1 MPTHRVTSNPAV
13 QLRTRQ
19 IYHKITKVY
28 LHVVVFIFF
37 YHLIALYVPDIT
49 CTLFYCNFFS
59 YHALTIFRSGPL
71 TLTKMKLL
79 HLPVQTQQEEFML
92 QELVRRTHAIAMS
105 LSVNINTRT
114 EFTPEVSSTH
124 IFLPKATL
132 DQ

>member
-1 MPTHRVTSNPAV
+1 MFLTLPAPCFTV
-13 QLRTRQ
+13 
-19 IYHKITKVY
+19 I
-28 LHVVVFIFF
+28 
-37 YHLIALYVPDIT
+37 
-49 CTLFYCNFFS
+49 FFS

-105 LSVNINTRT
+105 LSVNINT